1 MIKNISILTLVLFF
15 TQSFAQKTS
24 ASPYSVL
31 GIGDDVSSKTV
42 EEMSMGGVGTA
53 TNSQY
58 QFTFSNPASYS
69 SISLTTYTLAGQ
81 NRGISLK
88 DASGKQKTSNA
99 SLSYLALGIPIG
111 EKGGFVFGLQPNTSV
126 GYSLSDNV
134 LDIDGEISE
143 ITVYEGDGGTNRVFL
158 GVGYEPIKNLSI
170 GLEGEYVFGNID
182 NSITN
187 QERDVQLGTKYVTDA
202 RIKGF
207 GLKAGLLYKKELKEN
222 LVLNLGA
229 TIQLENELSSDG
241 HEYLYTLSFANG
253 ESPRD
258 TILNNT
264 STGFYKKPL
273 KTSLG
278 ASLGNP
284 NKWQASIDYSF
295 QDAIQLGGNLLNNSP
310 KLAYQKGSKFSAGG
324 FYLPKHN
331 SISSYWDRV
340 IYRAG
345 IRVEQTGLMV
355 NGTGNT
361 GQFDAI
367 DDFGIS
373 FGVGLPMGDQI
384 NQVSRLNLGFEFGKR
399 GTTDNGLIEENYFN
413 FKLSLTLS
421 NKWFRKREIN

>member
-1 MIKNISILTLVLFF
+1 MIKNISVLTLVLFIS
-15 TQSFAQKTS
+15 QSFAQKTS
-24 ASPYSVL
+24 VSPYSVL

-53 TNSQY
+53 SNSTY

-69 SISLTTYTLAGQ
+69 SILLTTYTLAGQ

-88 DASGKQKTSNA
+88 DANGKQKTSNA
-99 SLSYLALGIPIG
+99 SLSYLAMGIPLG
-111 EKGGFVFGLQPNTSV
+111 EKGGFVFGLQQNTSV
-126 GYSLSDNV
+126 GYSLIDRV
-134 LDIDGEISE
+134 LDSNDETIEVTGYD
-143 ITVYEGDGGTNRVFL
+143 GDGGTNRVFF
-158 GVGYEPIKNLSI
+158 GAGYEVITGLSF

-187 QERDVQLGTKYVTDA
+187 QERDVQLGTKYVTDT
-202 RIKGF
+202 RVKGF

-222 LVLNLGA
+222 LFLNLGA
-229 TIQLENELSSDG
+229 TIQLENELESEG
-241 HEYLYTLSFANG
+241 HEYLYTVSFANG

-258 TILNNT
+258 TILNNA

-278 ASLGNP
+278 VSIGNP
-284 NKWQASIDYSF
+284 NKWEASVDYSF
-295 QDAIQLGGNLLNNSP
+295 QDKVELGGNLLNNSP
-310 KLAYQKGSKFSAGG
+310 KLAYQKGSKFSVGG
-324 FYLPKHN
+324 YYLPKHN

-345 IRVEQTGLMV
+345 MRVEQTGLMV
-355 NGTGNT
+355 NGTGNPS
-361 GQFDAI
+361 QFDAI

-373 FGVGLPMGDQI
+373 FGVGLPMGNQI
-384 NQVSRLNLGFEFGKR
+384 SRLNLGFEFGKR

-413 FKLSLTLS
+413 FKLGLSLS

>member
-53 TNSQY
+53 TNSTY

-69 SISLTTYTLAGQ
+69 SILLTTYSLAGQ

-99 SLSYLALGIPIG
+99 SLSYLAMGIPLG

-126 GYSLSDNV
+126 GYSLIDRV
-134 LDIDGEISE
+134 LDSNDEVLE
-143 ITVYEGDGGTNRVFL
+143 ITGYNGDGGTNRVFL
-158 GVGYEPIKNLSI
+158 GAGYEVVNNLSL
-170 GLEGEYVFGNID
+170 GLEGEYVFGNIN

-187 QERDVQLGTKYVTDA
+187 QKKDVQLGTRYITDT

-207 GLKAGLLYKKELKEN
+207 GLKAGLLYKKELKDN
-222 LVLNLGA
+222 LFLNLGA
-229 TIQLENELSSDG
+229 TVQLENELDSKG
-241 HEYLYTLSFANG
+241 HEYLYTVSFANG
-253 ESPRD
+253 DSPRD
-258 TILNNT
+258 TILNNA

-273 KTSLG
+273 KTSFG
-278 ASLGNP
+278 VSIGNP
-284 NKWQASIDYSF
+284 KKWEASVDYSF
-295 QDAIQLGGNLLNNSP
+295 HDKIELGGNLLNNSP

-324 FYLPKHN
+324 YFLPKHN

-345 IRVEQTGLMV
+345 VRVEQTGLMV
-355 NGTGNT
+355 NGTGGS

-373 FGVGLPMGDQI
+373 FGVGLPMG

-413 FKLSLTLS
+413 FKLGLSLS

>member
-1 MIKNISILTLVLFF
+1 MIKNISVLTLVLFIS
-15 TQSFAQKTS
+15 QSFAQKTS
-24 ASPYSVL
+24 VSPYSVL

-53 TNSQY
+53 SNSTY

-69 SISLTTYTLAGQ
+69 SILLTTYTLAGQ

-88 DASGKQKTSNA
+88 DANGKQKTSNA
-99 SLSYLALGIPIG
+99 SLSYLAMGIPLG

-126 GYSLSDNV
+126 GYSLIDRV
-134 LDIDGEISE
+134 LDSNDETIEVTGYD
-143 ITVYEGDGGTNRVFL
+143 GDGGTNRVFF
-158 GVGYEPIKNLSI
+158 GAGYEVITGLSF

-187 QERDVQLGTKYVTDA
+187 QERDVQLGTKYVTDT
-202 RIKGF
+202 RVKGF

-222 LVLNLGA
+222 LFLNLGA
-229 TIQLENELSSDG
+229 TIQLENELESEG
-241 HEYLYTLSFANG
+241 HEYLYTVSFANG

-258 TILNNT
+258 TILNNA

-278 ASLGNP
+278 VSIGNP
-284 NKWQASIDYSF
+284 NKWEASVDYSF
-295 QDAIQLGGNLLNNSP
+295 QDKVELGGNLLNNSP
-310 KLAYQKGSKFSAGG
+310 KLAYQKGSKFSVGG
-324 FYLPKHN
+324 YYLPKHN

-345 IRVEQTGLMV
+345 MRVEQTGLMV
-355 NGTGNT
+355 NGTGNPS
-361 GQFDAI
+361 QFDAI

-373 FGVGLPMGDQI
+373 FGVGLPMGNQI
-384 NQVSRLNLGFEFGKR
+384 SRLNLGFEFGKR

-413 FKLSLTLS
+413 FKLGLSLS

>member
-1 MIKNISILTLVLFF
+1 MIKNISIFTLVLFI

-24 ASPYSVL
+24 SSPYSVL

-53 TNSQY
+53 SNSNY

-69 SISLTTYTLAGQ
+69 SISLTTYTLAAQ

-88 DASGKQKTSNA
+88 DANGKQKTSNT
-99 SLSYLALGIPIG
+99 SLSYLAMGIPLG
-111 EKGGFVFGLQPNTSV
+111 ERGGFVFGLQPNTSV
-126 GYSLSDNV
+126 GYSLNDRV
-134 LDIDGEISE
+134 LDSNDELIE
-143 ITVYEGDGGTNRVFL
+143 ITQYNGEGGTNRVFF
-158 GVGYEPIKNLSI
+158 GAGYEVVKNLSL

-182 NSITN
+182 NSITT
-187 QERDVQLGTKYVTDA
+187 QEKDVQLGTRYVTDT
-202 RIKGF
+202 RVKGF
-207 GLKAGLLYKKELKEN
+207 GFKTGLLYKKELKQN
-222 LVLNLGA
+222 LFLNLGA
-229 TIQLENELSSDG
+229 TIQLENELDSDG
-241 HEYLYTLSFANG
+241 HEYLYTLSFTNG

-278 ASLGNP
+278 VSIGDP
-284 NKWQASIDYSF
+284 NKWSASIDYSF
-295 QDAIQLGGNLLNNSP
+295 QDEVVLGGNLLNNSP
-310 KLAYQKGSKFSAGG
+310 KLAYQKGSKFSVGG

-345 IRVEQTGLMV
+345 IRAEQTGLMV
-355 NGTGNT
+355 NGTGNA

-373 FGVGLPMGDQI
+373 FGVGLPMG

-413 FKLSLTLS
+413 FKLGLSLS

>member
-31 GIGDDVSSKTV
+31 GIGEDVSSKTV

-88 DASGKQKTSNA
+88 DANGKQKTSNA
-99 SLSYLALGIPIG
+99 SFSYLAMGIPLG
-111 EKGGFVFGLQPNTSV
+111 EKGGFVFGLQPKTSV
-126 GYSLSDNV
+126 GYSLSNNV
-134 LDIDGEISE
+134 LDDNDEITE

-158 GVGYEPIKNLSI
+158 GVGYEPIKNLSL

-182 NSITN
+182 NSIIN
-187 QERDVQLGTKYVTDA
+187 QQIDVQLGTEYDTDA
-202 RIKGF
+202 RVKGF
-207 GLKAGLLYKKELKEN
+207 GLKAGLLYKKELKNE
-222 LVLNLGA
+222 LFLNLGA
-229 TIQLENELSSDG
+229 TIQLENELDSEG
-241 HEYLYTLSFANG
+241 HEYLYTISFVNG
-253 ESPRD
+253 SFPKD
-258 TILNNT
+258 TILNN
-264 STGFYKKPL
+264 SSVGFYKKPL

-278 ASLGNP
+278 ASIGNP
-284 NKWQASIDYSF
+284 NKWEASIDYSF

-345 IRVEQTGLMV
+345 VRVEQTGLMV
-355 NGTGNT
+355 NGTGNI

-373 FGVGLPMGDQI
+373 FGVGLPMGNQI
-384 NQVSRLNLGFEFGKR
+384 SRLNLGFEFGKR

-413 FKLSLTLS
+413 FKLGLSLS
-421 NKWFRKREIN
+421 NKWFKKREIN

>member
-53 TNSQY
+53 SNSTY

-69 SISLTTYTLAGQ
+69 SILLTTYSLAGQ

-88 DASGKQKTSNA
+88 DATGKQKTSNA
-99 SLSYLALGIPIG
+99 SLSYLAMGIPLG

-126 GYSLSDNV
+126 GYSLIDRV
-134 LDIDGEISE
+134 LDSSDEVIE
-143 ITVYEGDGGTNRVFL
+143 ITGYDGDGGTNRVFF
-158 GVGYEPIKNLSI
+158 GTGYEIVKNLSV

-187 QERDVQLGTKYVTDA
+187 QEKDVQLGTKYVTDT
-202 RIKGF
+202 RVKGF
-207 GLKAGLLYKKELKEN
+207 GLKAGLLYKKELKKD
-222 LVLNLGA
+222 LFLNLGA
-229 TIQLENELSSDG
+229 TIQLENKLDSEG
-241 HEYLYTLSFANG
+241 HEYLYTVSFANG
-253 ESPRD
+253 ETPRD
-258 TILNNT
+258 TILNNA
-264 STGFYKKPL
+264 STGFYKKPV

-278 ASLGNP
+278 VSIGNP
-284 NKWQASIDYSF
+284 NKWEASIDYSF
-295 QDAIQLGGNLLNNSP
+295 HDKIELGGNLLNNSP
-310 KLAYQKGSKFSAGG
+310 KLAYQKGSKFSVGG

-355 NGTGNT
+355 NGTGNV

-373 FGVGLPMGDQI
+373 FGVGLPMG

-413 FKLSLTLS
+413 FKLGLSLS